1 LIIKDKEIN
10 KVKSATSKAGQKH
23 ELDVAFYLRR
33 TFKNDDKIFIFNDL
47 KIVQDDETA
56 QIDHLILYPFGFILI
71 ESKSIT
77 GEVKVNPQEEWTRS
91 YQGKW
96 QGMSSPI
103 KQVELQQKLLKELLF
118 QHKAD
123 ILGKILFKQQGFNGR
138 CWDNICAVSSNTI
151 IERDKMP
158 LKISKQ
164 LVKAEFVCGK
174 LNEIMK
180 IRNPILNTLNPL
192 DSRPQFTKNE
202 LESIVSFLKAKN
214 ISQTPNSAENN
225 NTVSTKTVNKIAS
238 TENKITSSQT
248 KNSTVSSPKQ
258 NQIKIILFCSKCNSH
273 DKLEYRSGRYGYFL
287 KCHACNANTPL
298 KRSCPSCKSKD
309 TKASKKRG
317 QYTLSCLSCQE
328 SYYLETPVQKVI

>member
-1 LIIKDKEIN
+1 MIIKDKEIN
-10 KVKSATSKAGQKH
+10 QAKSAMSKAGQKH

-33 TFKNDDKIFIFNDL
+33 TFKNNEQVFVFNDL
-47 KIVQDDETA
+47 KITQDHETA

-77 GEVKVNPQEEWTRS
+77 GEIKINPQEEWSRS

-118 QHKAD
+118 AHKSD
-123 ILGKILFKQQGFNGR
+123 IVGKILFKQQGFNGR
-138 CWDNICAVSSNTI
+138 CWDHICAVSSNAI
-151 IERDKMP
+151 IERNKMP
-158 LKISKQ
+158 KKISKQ
-164 LVKAEFVCGK
+164 LVKAEFVCDK
-174 LNEIMK
+174 INEIMK
-180 IRNPILNTLNPL
+180 IRNPILNTLNLL
-192 DSRPQFTKNE
+192 DTRPQFSKNE
-202 LESIVSFLKAKN
+202 LKSIVTFLKTKN
-214 ISQTPNSAENN
+214 ISYTPRSTESN
-225 NTVSTKTVNKIAS
+225 NTEITKAIRTIAS
-238 TENKITSSQT
+238 IEDKVIPSQT
-248 KNSTVSSPKQ
+248 KYSTVSGPKQ
-258 NQIKIILFCSKCNSH
+258 HQIKIILFCGKCNSP

-298 KRSCPSCKSKD
+298 KRSCPSCKSKE

-328 SYYLETPVQKVI
+328 SYYLEMPVQKII